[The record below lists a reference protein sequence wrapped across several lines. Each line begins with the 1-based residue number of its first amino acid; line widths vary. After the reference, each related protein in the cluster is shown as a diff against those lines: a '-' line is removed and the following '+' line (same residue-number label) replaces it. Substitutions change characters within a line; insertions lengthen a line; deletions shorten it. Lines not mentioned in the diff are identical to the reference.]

1 MKKTLLAIAIL
12 TSASVFSI
20 YAKKKPSKQKQ
31 VFNQQ
36 LILKSEIDSL
46 SYAYGVGTAKQ
57 GLDQYLV
64 QLGVIA
70 DTANITDRTELAS
83 IKAANEQN
91 INSFLEGMNDRLN
104 SNTKSAAYYSGLE
117 IASQLTRMSE
127 QFAKQV
133 LAQESGSSNDL
144 NMNAVVAGIANVI
157 QNKSLLIS
165 NSDELVQAKMNVAQS
180 KAEEKKKEEWAP
192 RIEAGE
198 RFMSEVKKKPGVV
211 ALPSGVLYKI
221 DKKGNGAIPTANDRV
236 KVHYT
241 GKLNNGKVFDSS
253 VDRGEPLTFGV
264 TQVIPGWT
272 EVLQLM
278 PVGSKWTVYI
288 PYDQAYGE
296 TGAGA
301 IEPYSNLIFEIEL
314 LDIEK

>member
-1 MKKTLLAIAIL
+1 MKKTLLVVAIL
-12 TSASVFSI
+12 ASTSMFSI
-20 YAKKKPSKQKQ
+20 YAKKNPSKQKD
-31 VFNQQ
+31 QQ
-36 LILKSEIDSL
+36 LVLKSEIDSL

-70 DTANITDRTELAS
+70 DTANIINKTDLAS
-83 IKAANEQN
+83 IKATNDKN
-91 INSFLEGMNDRLN
+91 INAFLEGMNDRLN
-104 SNTKSAAYYSGLE
+104 PNTKSTAYYSGLE

-127 QFAKQV
+127 QFVKQV
-133 LAQESGSSNDL
+133 LAKESGSSDDL
-144 NMNAVVAGIANVI
+144 NMNAVVEGIANVI
-157 QNKSLLIS
+157 QNKTLLIN
-165 NSDELVQAKMNVAQS
+165 NSDELVEAKMSAAQS
-180 KAEEKKKEEWAP
+180 RVQEQKKEEWAP

-198 RFMSEVKKKPGVV
+198 RFMSEVRKKPDVI
-211 ALPSGVLYKI
+211 ALPSGILYKI
-221 DKKGNGAIPTANDRV
+221 DKKGNGVIPTASDRV

-241 GKLNNGKVFDSS
+241 GTLTNGKVFDSS
-253 VDRGEPLTFGV
+253 VDRGKPLTFGV
-264 TQVIPGWT
+264 SEVIAGWT

-288 PYDQAYGE
+288 PYNQAYGE
-296 TGAGA
+296 NGASA